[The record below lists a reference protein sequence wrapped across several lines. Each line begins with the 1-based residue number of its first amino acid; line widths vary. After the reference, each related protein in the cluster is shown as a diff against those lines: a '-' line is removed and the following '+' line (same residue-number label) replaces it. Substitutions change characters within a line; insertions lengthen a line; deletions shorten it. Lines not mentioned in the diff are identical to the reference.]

1 MTGILYLTILIGLI
15 LPVVQAAG
23 WETRLQGGGA
33 VRVDPESNRA
43 TVTRNGINVPLWD
56 GVHKL
61 DNGSTLTI
69 RSGIAV
75 PNKAILGARATR
87 PVGPESVDWEGPEIV
102 GDSPCE
108 KLVHKTCGPLDQ
120 CLRTWECR
128 PARQLLAT
136 ERRERQASQH
146 PERMTFSSLQCQ
158 NATEDGTFY
167 PPCET
172 DTPTG
177 AEKDGRKPD

>member
-120 CLRTWECR
+120 CLRTRECR

-177 AEKDGRKPD
+177 PEKDGRKPD